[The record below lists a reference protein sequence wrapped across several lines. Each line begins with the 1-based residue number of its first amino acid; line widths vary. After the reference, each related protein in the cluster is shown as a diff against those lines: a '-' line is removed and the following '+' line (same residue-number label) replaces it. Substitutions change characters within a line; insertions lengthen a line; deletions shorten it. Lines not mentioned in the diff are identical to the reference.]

1 MSEKPLDRR
10 SLLIAGSAGLI
21 AGSTLAAVRPP
32 HAQAQ
37 DPPGPESP
45 DPAPAGPREAAFER
59 DYDPP
64 SFRPSWKKEQINR
77 TLAQDFVIYA
87 HSDREMTQKLLDREP
102 GLINAAIDWGGGDW
116 ETALGG
122 ASHMGRRDV
131 VELLLSRGA
140 RSDLFCAAMLGQI
153 EIVRSWLTLQP
164 ALIDAKGPHGFS
176 LHFHAQV
183 GGETAKDTLD
193 YLQSVKQVELR
204 PVPFLNQKSS
214 AGKS

>member
-1 MSEKPLDRR
+1 
-10 SLLIAGSAGLI
+10 
-21 AGSTLAAVRPP
+21 
-32 HAQAQ
+32 
-37 DPPGPESP
+37 
-45 DPAPAGPREAAFER
+45 
-59 DYDPP
+59 
-64 SFRPSWKKEQINR
+64 
-77 TLAQDFVIYA
+77 
-87 HSDREMTQKLLDREP
+87 
-102 GLINAAIDWGGGDW
+102 
-116 ETALGG
+116 
-122 ASHMGRRDV
+122 MGRRDV